1 MRNPKSPTALRA
13 LIFAAIVAV
22 SLSALAK
29 QRFVP
34 NDTLTDFNTLPT
46 DSAEDVAVLRAMQ
59 KTHDAS
65 GKALRRAPGIRIF
78 SIRLMDD
85 HSRQPPLQSQHLRL
99 KSGEYSFSYA
109 CGLGGTQLES
119 FGTHTFAAGRRY
131 YIYCESRNWNHY
143 DLKITEVP

>member
-1 MRNPKSPTALRA
+1 MRNRKHANTLRA
-13 LIFAAIVAV
+13 LTFVAIAAV
-22 SLSALAK
+22 SSTVLAK

-65 GKALRRAPGIRIF
+65 GNALRRAPNIQIVSLGIAG
-78 SIRLMDD
+78 DQK
-85 HSRQPPLQSQHLRL
+85 RQSPLNSQHLRL
-99 KSGEYSFSYA
+99 KPGEYFITYA
-109 CGLGGTQLES
+109 CGLGTTRLDG

-131 YIYCESRNWNHY
+131 YIYCESRNWRHY
-143 DLKITEVP
+143 DLMITEVP